1 MNKAYRHV
9 YKDGI
14 GWVAI
19 AENASCVSSSKGSG
33 TVSAKTKVEVLKNFF
48 DLRNSVVLNNGFLL
62 KGLFAATLFCGVF
75 VGDLRAADEKDI
87 AKIQNNGTVVYTE
100 NDGYRMEKVLN
111 PDGSIGFKG
120 KLDKSILDTADE
132 YGVMTVGDSHFV
144 VPTGTFNK
152 LTSTNIKENPVFF

>member
-1 MNKAYRHV
+1 MNKAYRQV

-75 VGDLRAADEKDI
+75 VGDLKAAPSEQDI
-87 AKIQNNGTVVYTE
+87 ANIQNNGTAVYTD
-100 NDGYRMEKVLN
+100 NDGNRMEKVIN

-120 KLDKSILDTADE
+120 TFVESMLDKAIN
-132 YGVMTVGDSHFV
+132 G
-144 VPTGTFNK
+144 
-152 LTSTNIKENPVFF
+152 II

>member
-19 AENASCVSSSKGSG
+19 AENASCISSSKGSG
-33 TVSAKTKVEVLKNFF
+33 TVPGKTKVEVLKNFF

-75 VGDLRAADEKDI
+75 VGDLKAISDQDI
-87 AKIQNNGTVVYTE
+87 ADIQNNGTTVYTD
-100 NDGYRMEKVLN
+100 NDGNRMEKVVN
-111 PDGSIGFKG
+111 PNGIIGFKG
-120 KLDKSILDTADE
+120 TFVESMLDKVINGIVE
-132 YGVMTVGDSHFV
+132 INGRYYV
-144 VPTGTFNK
+144 VPTGTLNK
-152 LTSTNIKENPVFF
+152 VMSPN